1 MCICVYICIF
11 NINTRGWGTRK
22 RSQEREW
29 NQVCDGFTCD
39 ILNQSDTWR
48 NEKQLKRGVC
58 QLGGCTDKWLKYQK
72 GNSEKEKNTNKSQ
85 TQWMTFDDTE
95 EGTEH
100 WTKRGQKFRREK
112 DRWKTQ
118 QILSVNISHFWIRA
132 HYSHASHIKHFFK
145 IIMVLPF
152 KNVQQF
158 LIFISS

>member
-11 NINTRGWGTRK
+11 NINTMGWGTRK

-39 ILNQSDTWR
+39 ILNQLDTWR

-58 QLGGCTDKWLKYQK
+58 QLVGCTDKWLKYQK

-95 EGTEH
+95 EGTEY

-112 DRWKTQ
+112 ETGGKHNKYFQWTYHIFKLGLITAIRVILKTS
-118 QILSVNISHFWIRA
+118 LKSLWC
-132 HYSHASHIKHFFK
+132 
-145 IIMVLPF
+145 
-152 KNVQQF
+152 F
-158 LIFISS
+158 LLKMCSNF